1 MAKREELT
9 GVFSHLTNRFASGM
23 VIGRLEGG
31 VPVKGML
38 EEDEEL
44 QEGQTYRF
52 MGRWDD
58 HPRYGRQFWFD
69 SHVLDVPHSR
79 HGVIRYLTEYAEGV
93 GKARA
98 TRLFDRYGTDA
109 VAVLADT
116 PDRVVAD
123 GILSAEVAAEASQT
137 LRGMVATRDTHID
150 LIDLLDGRYFPRK
163 LPDRLIRLWGAGASK
178 KLREDPYALV
188 REKIK
193 GCGFKRTDALYCDLG
208 HDQASLERQML
219 CMWHALA
226 TDTEGHT
233 WHPVH
238 KAVDA
243 LRAAVGGVT
252 LQPTPA
258 ILLGVERG
266 HLTVWQHTPGEA
278 IQKDAWI
285 AECVKASNERVIAEQ
300 VKRLLSSTK
309 SLWPRPGDIP
319 EVNGKSPTLHQAAVL
334 GDCLRLPVAI
344 LTGTPGCLA
353 GDSVVEVNRAGK
365 SFRASIARV
374 VDYWNGGSHAGRPWR
389 EDIQTFACSRAADGT
404 VRLLPV
410 RRALY
415 SGEKLVFEVTTV
427 TGRKIRATP
436 DHPFL
441 TEDGWVQLANLEP
454 GGFVWVDGG
463 RSSASLHR
471 RKSSYLYREGLPR
484 HPYAGRVRQGR
495 YAVAEHRLVVEATMN
510 GMDFEGFVRLLRSPD
525 PIPPLDF
532 LSPADVVHHLNENPR
547 DNRPD
552 NLEVLDGQSEHARR
566 HGIGGAWRHVIARTI
581 LEEVAS
587 IRECGVES
595 TYDLQLDDP
604 HNFLANGFV
613 VHNTGKTFCA
623 AAVAAALVRDVGQLE
638 ICACAPTG
646 KAAVRLT
653 QKFAEYGVPLTAAT
667 IHRTLGVG
675 PAGLLTEG
683 YAFTFNSSNRLPQK
697 VFLVDEVS
705 MADTDLFAHFLIA
718 LPRGAH
724 LLLVGDPNQLSP
736 VGHGAPL
743 RDLLKTNLPRGE
755 LTEIHRNAGL
765 IVRACRA
772 IKDDEAYETCDTYT
786 PPDRN
791 LKHVEC
797 STPEEVLDTLSVMLY
812 HVRGGKRWDVIDDVQ
827 VLCAVNAKSPLSRH
841 GLNALLQNELNP
853 GGLRAGKNPFWV
865 GDKAVCLKNGL
876 HVPLLRLP
884 KDGLTGSAPP
894 ARRGPGRSWFE
905 DADGTRW
912 VDPPASGG
920 NVFVANGEIGRVV
933 AVDERV
939 VVLRFAHPDRVV
951 KVPMGQT
958 REDDDKDGEAGAR
971 CSFDLGY
978 VISGHKAQGSE
989 WPVVVVILDDYSGAS
1004 WVCSREWLYTAI
1016 SRAGQLCV
1024 TLGRQATADKFCRK
1038 VVTHTRKTFLDV
1050 ILKDLL
1056 DGTPAEARHS
1066 PVPRRR

>member
-1 MAKREELT
+1 
-9 GVFSHLTNRFASGM
+9 
-23 VIGRLEGG
+23 
-31 VPVKGML
+31 
-38 EEDEEL
+38 
-44 QEGQTYRF
+44 
-52 MGRWDD
+52 
-58 HPRYGRQFWFD
+58 
-69 SHVLDVPHSR
+69 
-79 HGVIRYLTEYAEGV
+79 
-93 GKARA
+93 
-98 TRLFDRYGTDA
+98 
-109 VAVLADT
+109 
-116 PDRVVAD
+116 
-123 GILSAEVAAEASQT
+123 
-137 LRGMVATRDTHID
+137 
-150 LIDLLDGRYFPRK
+150 
-163 LPDRLIRLWGAGASK
+163 
-178 KLREDPYALV
+178 
-188 REKIK
+188 
-193 GCGFKRTDALYCDLG
+193 
-208 HDQASLERQML
+208 
-219 CMWHALA
+219 
-226 TDTEGHT
+226 
-233 WHPVH
+233 
-238 KAVDA
+238 
-243 LRAAVGGVT
+243 
-252 LQPTPA
+252 
-258 ILLGVERG
+258 
-266 HLTVWQHTPGEA
+266 
-278 IQKDAWI
+278 
-285 AECVKASNERVIAEQ
+285 
-300 VKRLLSSTK
+300 
-309 SLWPRPGDIP
+309 
-319 EVNGKSPTLHQAAVL
+319 
-334 GDCLRLPVAI
+334 
-344 LTGTPGCLA
+344 
-353 GDSVVEVNRAGK
+353 
-365 SFRASIARV
+365 
-374 VDYWNGGSHAGRPWR
+374 
-389 EDIQTFACSRAADGT
+389 
-404 VRLLPV
+404 
-410 RRALY
+410 
-415 SGEKLVFEVTTV
+415 
-427 TGRKIRATP
+427 
-436 DHPFL
+436 
-441 TEDGWVQLANLEP
+441 
-454 GGFVWVDGG
+454 
-463 RSSASLHR
+463 
-471 RKSSYLYREGLPR
+471 
-484 HPYAGRVRQGR
+484 
-495 YAVAEHRLVVEATMN
+495 
-510 GMDFEGFVRLLRSPD
+510 
-525 PIPPLDF
+525 
-532 LSPADVVHHLNENPR
+532 
-547 DNRPD
+547 
-552 NLEVLDGQSEHARR
+552 
-566 HGIGGAWRHVIARTI
+566 
-581 LEEVAS
+581 
-587 IRECGVES
+587 
-595 TYDLQLDDP
+595 
-604 HNFLANGFV
+604 
-613 VHNTGKTFCA
+613 
-623 AAVAAALVRDVGQLE
+623 VGQLE

-705 MADTDLFAHFLIA
+705 MVDTDLFAHFLIA

-812 HVRGGKRWDVIDDVQ
+812 RVRGGKCWDVIDDVQ

-853 GGLRAGKNPFWV
+853 GGLRAGKNPFRV

-884 KDGLTGSAPP
+884 KDSLGVSASP
-894 ARRGPGRSWFE
+894 ARRGSGRSWFE

-912 VDPPASGG
+912 VDPPVSGG

-939 VVLRFAHPDRVV
+939 VVLRFAHPERVV

-1066 PVPRRR
+1066 PVSRRR